1 MLSQAFAQIT
11 FFENAA
17 FQGRS
22 FTTQTPHNNVA
33 QSDFND
39 RASSVVGRNARV
51 EDDRYAPP
59 PQVTHD
65 YGRRRNERLYQA
77 PITSVRAVVGVPTQR
92 CWIEREQVAQEGRGS
107 ANVGG
112 AVLGAVIGG
121 ILGHQVGGGTGKDV
135 ATAIGVIGGAAEG
148 AKTGRH
154 GSGPQVATRDVQ
166 RCTSVPGTASRAA
179 DAALPPAG
187 R

>member
-22 FTTQTPHNNVA
+22 FTTQTPRNNVA
-33 QSDFND
+33 QSGFND

-65 YGRRRNERLYQA
+65 YGRRQNERLYQA

-135 ATAIGVIGGAAEG
+135 ATAIGVIDGAAVG
-148 AKTGRH
+148 ANTGRH